1 MSFRQW
7 LWVFLGLFL
16 AGLVVSVLRGVLLGA
31 AMLTVYA
38 VSIGW
43 WIQSG
48 SMGGLLLG
56 GFDVASGIGVA
67 GEIGVSCVV
76 GLVRGCV
83 VGFG

>member
-1 MSFRQW
+1 MSLWQW
-7 LWVFLGLFL
+7 LWGLLGLFL
-16 AGLVVSVLRGVLLGA
+16 AGLVVSVFRGVLLGA

-38 VSIGW
+38 VSIGR
-43 WIQSG
+43 WIQSV
-48 SMGGLLLG
+48 SIGGLLLG
-56 GFDVASGIGVA
+56 GFGVASGIGVA